1 MMRTLNALWICALAL
16 GAARA
21 DDGVRHLYIQA
32 AAAAEKCVGVSLTDA
47 QAAKLAAVI
56 GEAGYG
62 PVTPEDITAG
72 LAAARAAGPVN
83 CADLYTQIH
92 LQFFERTIRPKLQ
105 PAVPPRGSDA
115 PPKPVQTFQ
124 FHRTV

>member
-1 MMRTLNALWICALAL
+1 LEFVMARTIHALGILAL
-16 GAARA
+16 TAGAACA

-32 AAAAEKCVGVSLTDA
+32 AAAAEKCAGVSLTDA
-47 QAAKLAAVI
+47 QAARLASVI

-62 PVTPEDITAG
+62 PVTPEDIMAG
-72 LAAARAAGPVN
+72 LASARAAGLGD

-105 PAVPPRGSDA
+105 PTVA
-115 PPKPVQTFQ
+115 PGASGL
-124 FHRTV
+124 